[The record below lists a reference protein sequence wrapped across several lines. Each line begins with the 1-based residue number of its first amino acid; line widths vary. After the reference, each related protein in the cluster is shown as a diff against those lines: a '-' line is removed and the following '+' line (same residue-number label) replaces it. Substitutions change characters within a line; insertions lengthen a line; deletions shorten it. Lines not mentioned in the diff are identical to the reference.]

1 MLPGITPALMGAPPD
16 LNGNDAFTV
25 LLLHCNGVNA
35 STVFTDYSPKQ
46 RGNAGVVG
54 IAQVSA
60 GYFKFGSGSVYIGS
74 NGALTY
80 PAHADF
86 NMGSGDFTL
95 ECQFNVAGA
104 GGGTYRTMFGQMDSA
119 ATLTTHSFSIRLSAT
134 NQLYATVAQGG
145 SNVVVTGGAAVT
157 DSIFHHAALVR
168 FGNALKLF
176 LDGVQ
181 VVADVAISGAI
192 NSSANLFAVGRIGE
206 YTGQQWPHTIDEIRI
221 SKGIARWTANFTP
234 PTKAYGIAAPA
245 TKLIVQVPASGT
257 TGTAFNVQVHA
268 ADESNKPTTNYS
280 GTVRITCND
289 GAANM
294 PANSV
299 LTNGYGQFS
308 MMPRTGQTTTVTATD
323 TVTSSIT
330 GSANISVAAAAAQAA
345 AWASTTSWTVP
356 ANWNNAN
363 NSIECIGGGGNGAL
377 GGGGGGGGA
386 YSKVSN
392 VTLTPGEVCN
402 VRVDGPGGYTLFQ
415 RQSGTTLCQ
424 AAPGGTG
431 AINFVPG
438 AGGNAANGVGAIR
451 YNGGSGNTGGG
462 GGAGGPYGNG
472 GPGGAYNAQMG
483 HEGGG
488 GGGGGGAGG
497 GNASS
502 AGPGAGGNS
511 YAWGGGGAAGT
522 DGVNGGAGTNGGGG
536 GGGYNTSAYG
546 GAGGNGIDM
555 GSWGSGGGGGGS
567 WMTGG
572 GAGGYYGG
580 GGGGGG
586 DSVVGVGRTGLIVVR
601 WQP

>member
-1 MLPGITPALMGAPPD
+1 MLPGNTPALMGGAPPD
-16 LNGNDAFTV
+16 LKGNDAFTK
-25 LLLHCNGVNA
+25 LLMHADGISG
-35 STVFTDYSPKQ
+35 STTFYDYSPVA
-46 RGNAGVVG
+46 RGTASVAGSMQIIQPGSPLSGGVMYFPGSSYVTWPN
-54 IAQVSA
+54 SA
-60 GYFKFGSGSVYIGS
+60 DWEFG
-74 NGALTY
+74 A
-80 PAHADF
+80 
-86 NMGSGDFTL
+86 GDFTVDWW
-95 ECQFNVAGA
+95 EYRGGNGGAAICRDVATVYCPFLLNWTQAGEIYMTSTGSSWDIASGA
-104 GGGTYRTMFGQMDSA
+104 GGLPNPGFGT
-119 ATLTTHSFSIRLSAT
+119 LLSAWSH
-134 NQLYATVAQGG
+134 L
-145 SNVVVTGGAAVT
+145 AVT
-157 DSIFHHAALVR
+157 RSGNTFRAFRDGVLKSTWTSALALKTNA
-168 FGNALKLF
+168 NALSI
-176 LDGVQ
+176 GVGQ
-181 VVADVAISGAI
+181 TS
-192 NSSANLFAVGRIGE
+192 NYFAG
-206 YTGQQWPHTIDEIRI
+206 YMDEIRI
-221 SKGIARWTANFTP
+221 SKGVARWTANFTR
-234 PTKAYGIAAPA
+234 PTLPYGIAVPA

-257 TGTAFNVQVHA
+257 TSTAFNAQVQA
-268 ADESNKPTTNYS
+268 ADASNKPTTNYS
-280 GTVRITCND
+280 GTVRVTCND
-289 GAANM
+289 GAAIM
-294 PANSV
+294 PANSA

-308 MMPRTGQTTTVTATD
+308 ITPKTAQTTTVTATD

-330 GSANISVAAAAAQAA
+330 GSANISVAQAAAQAA

-424 AAPGGTG
+424 AAPGGNG